1 MIEKIKVSTHKGQS
15 LVFLKYLFGVR
26 GYLKVTALFSVLAH
40 GHLKSS
46 SRDISAIRSP
56 FFKRIEVASVSVS
69 SHY

>member
-1 MIEKIKVSTHKGQS
+1 M
-15 LVFLKYLFGVR
+15 FLKYLFGVR

-46 SRDISAIRSP
+46 SQDISAIRSP